1 MENGKLRMKN
11 KFCFSNFQFS
21 IFNYQLNKKNM
32 IQEKSLAFAVRIV
45 KLCKLLAEN
54 KKEYVLSKQLLRSG
68 TAIGALAREAEHAQ
82 SKADFLNKMNVSLKE
97 ANETLY
103 WLILLKETEYLSQS
117 EFQSIYTDA
126 EELLKILVSIVKTTK
141 TKLNR

>member
-1 MENGKLRMKN
+1 
-11 KFCFSNFQFS
+11 
-21 IFNYQLNKKNM
+21 M
-32 IQEKSLAFAVRIV
+32 IQEKSLAFAIRIV
-45 KLCKLLAEN
+45 KLYKLLAGE

-82 SKADFLNKMNVSLKE
+82 SKADFLSKMNIGLKE

-103 WLILLKETEYLSQS
+103 WLILLKETDYLPQT
-117 EFQSIYTDA
+117 EFQSIYADA
-126 EELLKILVSIVKTTK
+126 EELVKILVSIVKTTK

>member
-1 MENGKLRMKN
+1 
-11 KFCFSNFQFS
+11 
-21 IFNYQLNKKNM
+21 M

-45 KLCKLLAEN
+45 KLYKLLAEN

-82 SKADFLNKMNVSLKE
+82 SKADFLNKMNIGLKE

-103 WLILLKETEYLSQS
+103 WLILLKETEYLSQT
-117 EFQSIYTDA
+117 EFQSIYADA
-126 EELLKILVSIVKTTK
+126 EELVKILVSIVKTTK
-141 TKLNR
+141 TKLNKQ